1 MLFCEEEHVD
11 TTTFIFFSPKDT
23 NTMARLLHC
32 RMTLEQIQS
41 TGDAFQLMQWE
52 KQCDDFL
59 QTHFHW
65 VGENGKEEVQR
76 QWEHVLEL
84 RDAIALQK
92 CRLTRTYSRK
102 AAATQEEQQHQMSQL
117 SNWFCYVLYR
127 LDCLEKE
134 VTWLRKQVAM
144 TTTVQ

>member
-1 MLFCEEEHVD
+1 
-11 TTTFIFFSPKDT
+11 
-23 NTMARLLHC
+23 MAQMLHC
-32 RMTLEQIQS
+32 MLTFEQIQS

-59 QTHFHW
+59 QTHIHW

-102 AAATQEEQQHQMSQL
+102 AAATTTKWITTTQKEEQQHQMSQL

-134 VTWLRKQVAM
+134 VTWLRKQVVM
-144 TTTVQ
+144 TTVQ